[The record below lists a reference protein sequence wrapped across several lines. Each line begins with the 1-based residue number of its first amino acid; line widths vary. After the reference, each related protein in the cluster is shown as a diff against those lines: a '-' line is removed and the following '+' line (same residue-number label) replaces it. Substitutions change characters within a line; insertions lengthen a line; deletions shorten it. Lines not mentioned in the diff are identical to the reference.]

1 MGISTTISNQNNPLW
16 YKNAVFYQVYPRSF
30 MDSNGDGY
38 GDFQGLISRLDYI
51 RDLGVDC
58 IWLQP
63 IYPSPLN
70 DDGYDISDYTSV
82 HESFGTIDDMKQLV
96 QEVHKRGMRL
106 IADLVLNHCSSDH
119 PWFQAARN
127 DPTSKYFDYFVW
139 SDDPKKYAE
148 ARVIFL
154 DSLDSNWTFD
164 EKVGKYY
171 WHRFYPS
178 QPDLNFDNPEVRDA
192 MKDVLRFW
200 LDLGI
205 DGFRADAVPYLYER
219 EGTNGENLPE
229 THAYLK
235 ELRELMDREYPGTIL
250 LCEANQWPQDVREY
264 FGDGDEFQLG
274 FHFPLMPRIFM
285 SIGKQDASSLI
296 DILKATPEIPDTC
309 QWCVFLR
316 NHDELTLEMV
326 TEEDRQWMWGHYA
339 PDRAMR
345 MNLGIRRRL
354 YPLLENDPRKIE
366 LAYSMIFTLPGSP
379 VLYYGDEIGMGDDI
393 TQFDRNGVRTPM
405 QWNTSKNGGF
415 STSNSTYLPA
425 IRDGVNGYLATN
437 VAAQLDDPDSNLNR
451 LKRMIAIR
459 KESKALGEGKLIWL
473 VDGTKIPVLAH
484 ARIANNDS
492 VIALHNVSDNERT
505 LTLTADD
512 GTYRDL
518 LDDTVCVDAVGGK
531 MTVTLAPRTFRWLRK
546 VA

>member
-1 MGISTTISNQNNPLW
+1 MDDSAAVSNQNAPLW

-63 IYPSPLN
+63 IYPSPLR
-70 DDGYDISDYTSV
+70 DDGYDISDYMKV

-96 QEVHKRGMRL
+96 SEVHKRGMRL

-354 YPLLENDPRKIE
+354 YPLMENDRRKIE

-393 TQFDRNGVRTPM
+393 SQFDRNGVRTPM
-405 QWNTSKNGGF
+405 QWDASKNGGF
-415 STSNSTYLPA
+415 SSSDSTYLPA
-425 IRDGVNGYLATN
+425 IRDGVNGYLLTN
-437 VAAQLDDPDSNLNR
+437 VAAQLNDPDSNLNR
-451 LKRMIAIR
+451 LKRMVSIR
-459 KESKALGEGKLIWL
+459 KASKALGEGKLVWL
-473 VDGTKIPVLAH
+473 VDGSEIPVLAH
-484 ARIANNDS
+484 ARIADDDT
-492 VIALHNVSDNERT
+492 VIAVHNVSDDVRT
-505 LTLTADD
+505 LSLTAAD
-512 GTYRDL
+512 GMYRDL
-518 LDDTVCVDAVGGK
+518 LDDTVCVRSDDGK
-531 MTVTLAPRTFRWLRK
+531 LTLTIAPRTFRWLRK